1 MKKNPRRNETAEATA
16 PARAVDGGV
25 LELIEDVLVKM
36 IVGLFRFI
44 SVKVPTE
51 IYRAVVR
58 WFPTLMRI
66 GKIVAL
72 LAFWLTAALGPCL
85 VTLQFAGALFESRP
99 QLLPAPSLYLFHPG
113 IWQVVVGIYT
123 ALALSGSVWGVL
135 YVRRRRKLA
144 KDSQSAR

>member
-1 MKKNPRRNETAEATA
+1 MKKNSRRDEGEEAATSSQA
-16 PARAVDGGV
+16 IDGGV

-58 WFPTLMRI
+58 WFPTLVRV
-66 GKIVAL
+66 GKIGAL
-72 LAFWLTAALGPCL
+72 LAFWLIAALGPCL
-85 VTLQFAGALFESRP
+85 VTLQFAGVLFEGWT
-99 QLLPAPSLYLFHPG
+99 QLVAPNLYLSHPG
-113 IWQVVVGIYT
+113 IWQAVACIYT

-144 KDSQSAR
+144 KDPQSAR

>member
-1 MKKNPRRNETAEATA
+1 MKKNPRRDEGAEAATSSQ
-16 PARAVDGGV
+16 AVDGGV
-25 LELIEDVLVKM
+25 LELMEDVLVKM

-44 SVKVPTE
+44 SVKVPTD

-58 WFPTLMRI
+58 WFPTLVRI
-66 GKIVAL
+66 GKIGAL
-72 LAFWLTAALGPCL
+72 LAFWLMAALGPCL

-99 QLLPAPSLYLFHPG
+99 QLLPAPNLYLSHPG
-113 IWQVVVGIYT
+113 IWQAVVCIYT

-144 KDSQSAR
+144 KDPQSAR